1 MKKILFSLLL
11 ATILFSC
18 SKNGDKV
25 SQDFMEVY
33 YKDGITKQEA
43 QKALDYFLPRW
54 KEKDGETARKSIQ
67 LTKNGDTINFKMV
80 SNMEVM
86 DKMEDELFYT
96 TGNELSE
103 NLFGGAPVNVLLS
116 DKYFKTI
123 RTYSFKKLEKPVFG
137 KKVSNGNIEVY
148 IKDSFSE
155 DQGTDMAGF
164 LNKSMQPANII
175 SFQVGKNENGNYV
188 VSMVAN
194 REKADALP
202 ESNFMALASEISEN
216 TLNGAPL
223 IFQLTDDLF
232 KPFKTFNYKME

>member
-1 MKKILFSLLL
+1 
-11 ATILFSC
+11 
-18 SKNGDKV
+18 
-25 SQDFMEVY
+25 
-33 YKDGITKQEA
+33 
-43 QKALDYFLPRW
+43 
-54 KEKDGETARKSIQ
+54 
-67 LTKNGDTINFKMV
+67 
-80 SNMEVM
+80 
-86 DKMEDELFYT
+86 
-96 TGNELSE
+96 
-103 NLFGGAPVNVLLS
+103 
-116 DKYFKTI
+116 
-123 RTYSFKKLEKPVFG
+123 
-137 KKVSNGNIEVY
+137 
-148 IKDSFSE
+148 
-155 DQGTDMAGF
+155 MAGF